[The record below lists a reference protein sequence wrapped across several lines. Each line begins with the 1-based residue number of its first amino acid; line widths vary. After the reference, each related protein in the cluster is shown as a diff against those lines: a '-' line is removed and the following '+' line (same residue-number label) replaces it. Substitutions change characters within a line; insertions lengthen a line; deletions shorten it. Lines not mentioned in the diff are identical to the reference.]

1 MGKYKSIIW
10 NYFGNNRQEKKKDNG
25 KIIDLSLA
33 EKTGK
38 NSDDLPSL
46 LDNSAEEEEV
56 ETSMFLWIV
65 CLSIHIQ
72 AMLRRLARML
82 MTFHLFSSG
91 CQPVQ
96 YASVNFVS

>member
-1 MGKYKSIIW
+1 MGRFWS
-10 NYFGNNRQEKKKDNG
+10 
-25 KIIDLSLA
+25 IIDLSLA